1 MPNQLIPILCCLAL
15 VFFACEQPNSNNG
28 NAASAVSADN
38 SDKPSSQFSS
48 GKVLEDV
55 VAGPG
60 EVKKSSSGRDFTHKR
75 GSALSILNHR
85 IGEDSD
91 DFYSIIEDGIWQF
104 QFIHD
109 GSKMIKPE
117 SLVKEYL
124 DFKDDLTYEKG
135 KAGKVV
141 ETGKY
146 HYSFKTDKVLM
157 IPDDSSKNPQEWK
170 TMFKSDV
177 FMILVGTPEYG
188 NNNFQMKLERRKSKD
203 EL

>member
-1 MPNQLIPILCCLAL
+1 MVLML
-15 VFFACEQPNSNNG
+15 FACEQPNS
-28 NAASAVSADN
+28 SN
-38 SDKPSSQFSS
+38 SDIASTVTADKSNKPSSQFSK

-85 IGEDSD
+85 ISEDSD
-91 DFYSIIEDGIWQF
+91 EFYSIIEDGIWQF

-109 GSKMIKPE
+109 GSKMNKPD
-117 SLVKEYL
+117 SFDKEYL
-124 DFKDDLTYEKG
+124 DFKDDLTYERG
-135 KAGKVV
+135 RSGKVV

-188 NNNFQMKLERRKSKD
+188 NNNFQMKLERRKSMD